1 MDGPDL
7 SRIESADS
15 KMQTPSTMRMGV
27 PRIDTEPMFTALKA
41 AIGESWPEYKTTLSS
56 FFLGKLNQ
64 AELSQ
69 VTDRL
74 LSYAPS
80 VSYNGA
86 LVSTVHLHN
95 KIFGAIHSNIYR
107 DPPPEPVASWVL
119 ATDAP
124 ASASANKS
132 VSQGGGDKAEER
144 LKREVMALSARDR
157 RRIKS
162 AKDNLA
168 AVPPSGPL
176 HENATYATAL
186 TVPITSS
193 QIPDAIPTTAT
204 SLSKTNWDLEIR
216 RRYAVPLASETLDF
230 PSRADIQARIEPIC
244 YEEGVGLSAVPMTS
258 AALQAIA
265 ELVEVATETFIKEKL
280 TAWFS
285 TTRSNA
291 PGDLGPI
298 TAKFRAQMRREEEAI
313 DRGQLGRSAAGFLPC
328 EQEALTRREPLSLDE
343 VRMSLR
349 LDDTRLRL
357 DPFLG
362 EEIMGDVEMEMVDTP
377 MALTNGDHHEPL
389 DTKEADGDA
398 MMTDDDDLGG
408 WEGATAADRDS
419 LFSVLDSV
427 LAPERRL
434 VLEWRAPTQLD
445 HLHGQFEHAKSKR
458 PGQWISCYVHG
469 ELAATS
475 QKLRPHRGVEFFYH
489 RWVDFFSHRWVDFF
503 YHRWQFL
510 RQRLQATPLN
520 SDATK
525 PLKMALNVRG
535 ILALRSNST
544 TTSKAQD
551 TPSSRSVRFVPLPAH
566 YGKCSRNSAYIW
578 RGATQDNSLTQKSSD
593 VRNHGARADRG
604 NNSRSSSSTLARS
617 IQTFHAFKPRNKLA
631 DTDEIESPLL
641 G

>member
-398 MMTDDDDLGG
+398 MVTDDDDLGG
-408 WEGATAADRDS
+408 WEGATAADRDN
-419 LFSVLDSV
+419 LFSVLDSNV
-427 LAPERRL
+427 GSYLNGVHPLNLTIFMANSSTPNPNAPDNGSRATYTENLPRRL
-434 VLEWRAPTQLD
+434 
-445 HLHGQFEHAKSKR
+445 
-458 PGQWISCYVHG
+458 
-469 ELAATS
+469 
-475 QKLRPHRGVEFFYH
+475 
-489 RWVDFFSHRWVDFF
+489 
-503 YHRWQFL
+503 
-510 RQRLQATPLN
+510 
-520 SDATK
+520 
-525 PLKMALNVRG
+525 
-535 ILALRSNST
+535 RSSGPI
-544 TTSKAQD
+544 A
-551 TPSSRSVRFVPLPAH
+551 
-566 YGKCSRNSAYIW
+566 G
-578 RGATQDNSLTQKSSD
+578 
-593 VRNHGARADRG
+593 
-604 NNSRSSSSTLARS
+604 SSSSTTAGSSSSLTAGSTSSTTAGSTSSIVPPHDPAVPTPAPPSDPAYFRCDKAIEDGTQCTWDFGTQIQLDNHVKSTRHAKLEICPICPTTGPLRKMFSKLSVHVAGSHPGQFPNPKIFRCPQPQCACGPWKQLSFLLIHIGEEHPDISRIQAKKQAR
-617 IQTFHAFKPRNKLA
+617 
-631 DTDEIESPLL
+631 
-641 G
+641 GY

>member
-144 LKREVMALSARDR
+144 LKRE
-157 RRIKS
+157 
-162 AKDNLA
+162 DNLA

-408 WEGATAADRDS
+408 WEGATAADRDN
-419 LFSVLDSV
+419 LFSVLDS
-427 LAPERRL
+427 
-434 VLEWRAPTQLD
+434 
-445 HLHGQFEHAKSKR
+445 
-458 PGQWISCYVHG
+458 
-469 ELAATS
+469 
-475 QKLRPHRGVEFFYH
+475 FFYH
-489 RWVDFFSHRWVDFF
+489 RWVEFFSHRWIDFFYQRWVDFF
-503 YHRWQFL
+503 YRAPHDPAVPTPAPPSDPAYFRCDKAIEDGTQCTWDFGTQIQL
-510 RQRLQATPLN
+510 DNHEHPDISRIQAKKQ
-520 SDATK
+520 A
-525 PLKMALNVRG
+525 RG
-535 ILALRSNST
+535 
-544 TTSKAQD
+544 
-551 TPSSRSVRFVPLPAH
+551 
-566 YGKCSRNSAYIW
+566 Y
-578 RGATQDNSLTQKSSD
+578 
-593 VRNHGARADRG
+593 
-604 NNSRSSSSTLARS
+604 
-617 IQTFHAFKPRNKLA
+617 
-631 DTDEIESPLL
+631 
-641 G
+641 